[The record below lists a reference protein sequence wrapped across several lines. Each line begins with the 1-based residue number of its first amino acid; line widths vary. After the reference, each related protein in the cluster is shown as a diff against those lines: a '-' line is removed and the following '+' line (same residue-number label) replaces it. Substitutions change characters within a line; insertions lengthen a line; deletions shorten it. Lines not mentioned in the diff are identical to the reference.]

1 MKFDGIPVFVPN
13 DIPVEVKDFYV
24 SYNDRDVSIYGHD
37 TTALVLEK
45 PLKFLILNG
54 NHSEEYKEIVAKGG
68 GYQECL
74 AYFKENLDQKSKY
87 SENWD
92 ETVIF
97 KDGSFVAVKDSVI

>member
-1 MKFDGIPVFVPN
+1 MGTKKNSQQILGEEELLTYQKQVIDSYTGIKIAAYLTAIVILLGVL
-13 DIPVEVKDFYV
+13 
-24 SYNDRDVSIYGHD
+24 SI
-37 TTALVLEK
+37 LL
-45 PLKFLILNG
+45 P
-54 NHSEEYKEIVAKGG
+54 EEYKEIVAKGG

-97 KDGSFVAVKDSVI
+97 KDGSFFAVKDSVI